1 MIDDA
6 ETKMRTNAAVRVEL
20 KTWVLSPQNSG
31 MQNSG
36 CFRLFVLDLGFSM
49 FVFIQGGE
57 TGIGKMAAEKVW
69 VPPAGRGARGGI
81 LNKPRRQ
88 MSFLSSSDSCELAP
102 LRVCELA
109 SILCDVLCVSF
120 WVMPRMLG
128 KFPESFRISAI
139 LDM

>member
-1 MIDDA
+1 MRKLD
-6 ETKMRTNAAVRVEL
+6 ETGAAGEHTML
-20 KTWVLSPQNSG
+20 YSHHD
-31 MQNSG
+31 
-36 CFRLFVLDLGFSM
+36 LD
-49 FVFIQGGE
+49 QGGE

-109 SILCDVLCVSF
+109 CILCDVLCVSF

-128 KFPESFRISAI
+128 KFPESFR
-139 LDM
+139 LG

>member
-1 MIDDA
+1 VGHQTSVSFEKFDVVNMESNLMVTFINFFI
-6 ETKMRTNAAVRVEL
+6 KSVC
-20 KTWVLSPQNSG
+20 KVLICS
-31 MQNSG
+31 
-36 CFRLFVLDLGFSM
+36 FY
-49 FVFIQGGE
+49 QGGE

-69 VPPAGRGARGGI
+69 VPPEGRGERGGI

-120 WVMPRMLG
+120 RVMPRMLG
-128 KFPESFRISAI
+128 KFPESFR
-139 LDM
+139 LD

>member
-1 MIDDA
+1 
-6 ETKMRTNAAVRVEL
+6 
-20 KTWVLSPQNSG
+20 
-31 MQNSG
+31 
-36 CFRLFVLDLGFSM
+36 
-49 FVFIQGGE
+49 
-57 TGIGKMAAEKVW
+57 MAAEKVS

-128 KFPESFRISAI
+128 KFPESFR
-139 LDM
+139 LD

>member
-1 MIDDA
+1 VSQFYLST
-6 ETKMRTNAAVRVEL
+6 ESTKFNSDSARNRHCHLANFYELFIGLQRALNLALKMAV
-20 KTWVLSPQNSG
+20 SG
-31 MQNSG
+31 YT
-36 CFRLFVLDLGFSM
+36 
-49 FVFIQGGE
+49 QGGE

-128 KFPESFRISAI
+128 KFPESFR
-139 LDM
+139 LD

>member
-1 MIDDA
+1 
-6 ETKMRTNAAVRVEL
+6 
-20 KTWVLSPQNSG
+20 
-31 MQNSG
+31 MQSLWG
-36 CFRLFVLDLGFSM
+36 CAYEIRSLG
-49 FVFIQGGE
+49 QGGE

-109 SILCDVLCVSF
+109 SILCVSF
-120 WVMPRMLG
+120 WVMLRTLG
-128 KFPESFRISAI
+128 KFPESFR
-139 LDM
+139 LD